1 MKRLQARAV
10 LGSRVTAGLLV
21 VAAGAMAIARY
32 L

>member
-1 MKRLQARAV
+1 MAIGAR
-10 LGSRVTAGLLV
+10 TAASLLV